1 MFHTLYYIYNIYI
14 FFFESQGRKGG
25 YAASLQTKWFGL
37 PTDLLAVFVLAICFP
52 FSQFYS
58 QHTVNCKPCFTC
70 DILCRFCMFLLY
82 VTWTMQLFIFS
93 GQGAA
98 PPPWSWRGA
107 SSETR
112 VFGTSTRWE
121 ALTVAPW
128 PPWSWFDLLRVA
140 QLQVWGTHSWWSP
153 RDVRYT
159 ELDVLGVHFAI
170 GGLTGIHTHTHTHT
184 HTRWWQSSQGPRPGF
199 PGLGGGRPFARFPEA
214 IQMLGLVLFCNC
226 VFEPCGVLRWSAAIM
241 TWTHVVLADGYAV
254 Q

>member
-1 MFHTLYYIYNIYI
+1 M
-14 FFFESQGRKGG
+14 
-25 YAASLQTKWFGL
+25 
-37 PTDLLAVFVLAICFP
+37 P
-52 FSQFYS
+52 
-58 QHTVNCKPCFTC
+58 
-70 DILCRFCMFLLY
+70 LCRFLLY
-82 VTWTMQLFIFS
+82 VTWTMQFIFS

-121 ALTVAPW
+121 ATVTPW
-128 PPWSWFDLLRVA
+128 PPWSWVDLLRVA

-184 HTRWWQSSQGPRPGF
+184 RWWQSSQGPRPGF

-214 IQMLGLVLFCNC
+214 IQMLGFFLQLCLWTLWCPKMVGGDYDLDPRGLGGRLRGSIKLFQNISLSKIFCC
-226 VFEPCGVLRWSAAIM
+226 IHRYQTC
-241 TWTHVVLADGYAV
+241 
-254 Q
+254 